1 MTQAILNNTFNN
13 FENTTL
19 KKDYSDKSFTD
30 NSKNF
35 EQIFNNTQQQS
46 QTKKTETVQKE
57 NNSYD
62 TSKPIDKSN
71 DNDYEAS
78 KPIDKSKNNDYI
90 SDKEDI
96 TNLTNSD
103 VNTTEE
109 NSEEKITTSAQEL
122 IESMGNII
130 ANDSSNAT
138 ETNTDSESESD
149 ETITNQSGEEILNI
163 DNSNLLENI
172 TNTIQ
177 TIIPNSSISEKNNCD
192 NSIETNISNND
203 TDDNLEVSIN
213 GESLDIA
220 LKNFGI
226 DSTSDETTSSQ
237 ITNLTKKDTS
247 IKDADTE
254 ALEEII
260 DEDTLKDLK
269 IESIEVE
276 TGESSNNSS
285 DLMQNQT
292 PEEQGIKAMMNLDGD
307 FADVKVDTVKN
318 TTNNQIS
325 KPNSTTEL
333 GPSKIIE
340 QISKQLEGLNNNSK
354 VNIVLNP
361 ESLGKV
367 SVQLINTKEGL
378 SAQFTVATQDARN
391 LIMKGL
397 DGLKDTLMA
406 HGVSIDNVT
415 VKMNE
420 TQESGYQADWTEQE
434 GSRGGNKEQNSNREQ
449 KEHQKFDEMMS
460 NIDNDENGKI

>member
-1 MTQAILNNTFNN
+1 MTQAILNNTLNN
-13 FENTTL
+13 FEKTAF
-19 KKDYSDKSFTD
+19 KKDYSNKSYTD

-35 EQIFNNTQQQS
+35 EQIFSNTQQS
-46 QTKKTETVQKE
+46 QPKQTETVQKKDKD
-57 NNSYD
+57 YD
-62 TSKPIDKSN
+62 TSKS
-71 DNDYEAS
+71 
-78 KPIDKSKNNDYI
+78 IDKSKNDNYT
-90 SDKEDI
+90 SDKKDI
-96 TNLTNSD
+96 SNLTNSNI
-103 VNTTEE
+103 NTTEE
-109 NSEEKITTSAQEL
+109 NSEEKISTSDQL
-122 IESMGNII
+122 IESIENII
-130 ANDSSNAT
+130 SNT
-138 ETNTDSESESD
+138 DIENSDETDTNTESESES
-149 ETITNQSGEEILNI
+149 ETTTNQSGEELLDIN
-163 DNSNLLENI
+163 NSNLLENI

-192 NSIETNISNND
+192 TSVETNSSND
-203 TDDNLEVSIN
+203 ETDSDLDVTIN
-213 GESLDIA
+213 GESLDIT

-237 ITNLTKKDTS
+237 ITNLTKKDAP
-247 IKDADTE
+247 IKDTDAE

-269 IESIEVE
+269 IESIEIE
-276 TGESSNNSS
+276 TGDSSNNNSS

-292 PEEQGIKAMMNLDGD
+292 PEEQGIKAMMNIDGD
-307 FADVKVDTVKN
+307 FADIKVDTVKN

-325 KPNSTTEL
+325 KPSSPTEL

-340 QISKQLEGLNNNSK
+340 QISKQLEGLNNSSK

-406 HGVSIDNVT
+406 HGVSVDNVT

-434 GSRGGNKEQNSNREQ
+434 GSHGGNKEQNPNREH
-449 KEHQKFDEMMS
+449 KEQQKFDEMMS
-460 NIDNDENGKI
+460 NIDNNENGKI

>member
-1 MTQAILNNTFNN
+1 MTQAILNNTLNN
-13 FENTTL
+13 FEKTAF
-19 KKDYSDKSFTD
+19 KKDYSNKSYTD

-35 EQIFNNTQQQS
+35 EQIFSNTQQS
-46 QTKKTETVQKE
+46 QTKQTETVQKKDKD
-57 NNSYD
+57 YD
-62 TSKPIDKSN
+62 TSKS
-71 DNDYEAS
+71 
-78 KPIDKSKNNDYI
+78 IDKSKNDHYT
-90 SDKEDI
+90 SDKKDI
-96 TNLTNSD
+96 SNLTNSD
-103 VNTTEE
+103 INTTEE
-109 NSEEKITTSAQEL
+109 ISEEKISTSAKEL
-122 IESMGNII
+122 IESMRNII
-130 ANDSSNAT
+130 ANDSSNET
-138 ETNTDSESESD
+138 ETNTESESESD
-149 ETITNQSGEEILNI
+149 ETTTNQSGEELLDIN
-163 DNSNLLENI
+163 NSNLLENI

-192 NSIETNISNND
+192 TSIETNSSNDETDND
-203 TDDNLEVSIN
+203 LDVTIN
-213 GESLDIA
+213 GESLDIT

-226 DSTSDETTSSQ
+226 DSSSDETTSSQ

-247 IKDADTE
+247 IKDTDAE

-276 TGESSNNSS
+276 TGDSSSNNNSS

-292 PEEQGIKAMMNLDGD
+292 PEEQGIKAMMNIDGD
-307 FADVKVDTVKN
+307 FADIKVDTVKN

-325 KPNSTTEL
+325 KPSSPTEF

-340 QISKQLEGLNNNSK
+340 QISKQLEGLNNSSK

-406 HGVSIDNVT
+406 HGVSVDNVT

-434 GSRGGNKEQNSNREQ
+434 GSRGGNKEQNPNREH
-449 KEHQKFDEMMS
+449 KEQQKFDEMMS
-460 NIDNDENGKI
+460 NIDNNENGKI

>member
-1 MTQAILNNTFNN
+1 MTQAILNNTLNN
-13 FENTTL
+13 FEKTAF
-19 KKDYSDKSFTD
+19 KKDYSNKSYTD

-35 EQIFNNTQQQS
+35 EQIFSNTQQS
-46 QTKKTETVQKE
+46 QPKQTETVQKKDKD
-57 NNSYD
+57 YD
-62 TSKPIDKSN
+62 TSKSIN
-71 DNDYEAS
+71 
-78 KPIDKSKNNDYI
+78 KSKNDNYT
-90 SDKEDI
+90 SDKKDI
-96 TNLTNSD
+96 SNLTNSD
-103 VNTTEE
+103 INTTEE
-109 NSEEKITTSAQEL
+109 NSEKKISTSDQL
-122 IESMGNII
+122 IESIENII
-130 ANDSSNAT
+130 SNT
-138 ETNTDSESESD
+138 DIENSDETDTNTESESES
-149 ETITNQSGEEILNI
+149 ETTTNQSGEELLDIN
-163 DNSNLLENI
+163 NSNLLENI

-192 NSIETNISNND
+192 TSVETNSSNDETDND
-203 TDDNLEVSIN
+203 LDVTIN
-213 GESLDIA
+213 GESLDIT

-237 ITNLTKKDTS
+237 ITNLTKKDAP
-247 IKDADTE
+247 IKDTDAE

-269 IESIEVE
+269 IESIEIE
-276 TGESSNNSS
+276 TGDSSNNNSS

-292 PEEQGIKAMMNLDGD
+292 PEEQGIKAMMNIDGD
-307 FADVKVDTVKN
+307 FADIKVDTVKN

-325 KPNSTTEL
+325 KPSSPTEL

-340 QISKQLEGLNNNSK
+340 QISKQLEGLNNSSK

-406 HGVSIDNVT
+406 HGVSVDNVT

-434 GSRGGNKEQNSNREQ
+434 GSRGGNKEQNPNREH
-449 KEHQKFDEMMS
+449 KEQQKFDEMMS
-460 NIDNDENGKI
+460 NIDNNENGKI

>member
-1 MTQAILNNTFNN
+1 MTQAILNNTLNN
-13 FENTTL
+13 FEKTAF
-19 KKDYSDKSFTD
+19 KKDYSNKSYTD

-35 EQIFNNTQQQS
+35 EQIFSNTQQS
-46 QTKKTETVQKE
+46 QPKQTETVQKKDKD
-57 NNSYD
+57 YD
-62 TSKPIDKSN
+62 TSKSIN
-71 DNDYEAS
+71 
-78 KPIDKSKNNDYI
+78 KSKNDNYT
-90 SDKEDI
+90 SDKKDI
-96 TNLTNSD
+96 SNLTNSD
-103 VNTTEE
+103 INTTEE
-109 NSEEKITTSAQEL
+109 NSEEKISTSDQL
-122 IESMGNII
+122 IESIENII
-130 ANDSSNAT
+130 SNT
-138 ETNTDSESESD
+138 DIENSDETDTNTESESES
-149 ETITNQSGEEILNI
+149 ETTTNQSGEELLDMN
-163 DNSNLLENI
+163 NSNLLENI

-192 NSIETNISNND
+192 TSVETNSSNDETDND
-203 TDDNLEVSIN
+203 LDVTIN
-213 GESLDIA
+213 GESLDIT

-247 IKDADTE
+247 IKDTDAE

-269 IESIEVE
+269 IESIEIE
-276 TGESSNNSS
+276 TGDSSNNNSS

-292 PEEQGIKAMMNLDGD
+292 PEEQGIKAMMNIDGD
-307 FADVKVDTVKN
+307 FADIKVDTVKN

-325 KPNSTTEL
+325 KPSSPTEL

-340 QISKQLEGLNNNSK
+340 QISKQLEGLNNSSK

-406 HGVSIDNVT
+406 HGVSVDNVT

-434 GSRGGNKEQNSNREQ
+434 GSRGGNKEQNPNREH
-449 KEHQKFDEMMS
+449 KEQQKFDEMMS
-460 NIDNDENGKI
+460 NIDNNENGKI

>member
-1 MTQAILNNTFNN
+1 MTQAILNNTLNN
-13 FENTTL
+13 FEKTAF
-19 KKDYSDKSFTD
+19 KKDYSNKSYTD

-35 EQIFNNTQQQS
+35 EQIFSNTQQS
-46 QTKKTETVQKE
+46 QPKQTETVQKKDKD
-57 NNSYD
+57 YD
-62 TSKPIDKSN
+62 TSKS
-71 DNDYEAS
+71 
-78 KPIDKSKNNDYI
+78 IDKSKNDNYT
-90 SDKEDI
+90 SDKKDI
-96 TNLTNSD
+96 SNLTNSD
-103 VNTTEE
+103 INTTEE
-109 NSEEKITTSAQEL
+109 NSEEKISTSDQL
-122 IESMGNII
+122 IESIENII
-130 ANDSSNAT
+130 SNT
-138 ETNTDSESESD
+138 DIENSDETDTNTESESES
-149 ETITNQSGEEILNI
+149 ETTTNQSGEELLDIN
-163 DNSNLLENI
+163 NSNLLENI

-192 NSIETNISNND
+192 TSVETNSSNDETDND
-203 TDDNLEVSIN
+203 LDVTIN
-213 GESLDIA
+213 GESLDIT

-247 IKDADTE
+247 IKDTDAE

-269 IESIEVE
+269 IESIEIE
-276 TGESSNNSS
+276 TGDSSNNNSS

-292 PEEQGIKAMMNLDGD
+292 PEEQGIKAMMNIDGD
-307 FADVKVDTVKN
+307 FADIKVDTVKN

-325 KPNSTTEL
+325 KPSSPTEL

-340 QISKQLEGLNNNSK
+340 QISKQLEGLNNSSK

-406 HGVSIDNVT
+406 HGVSVDNVT

-434 GSRGGNKEQNSNREQ
+434 GSRGGNKEQNPNREH
-449 KEHQKFDEMMS
+449 KEQQKFDEMMS
-460 NIDNDENGKI
+460 NIDNNENGKI

>member
-1 MTQAILNNTFNN
+1 MTQAILNNTLNN
-13 FENTTL
+13 FEKTAF
-19 KKDYSDKSFTD
+19 KKDYSNKSCTD

-35 EQIFNNTQQQS
+35 EQIFSNTQQS
-46 QTKKTETVQKE
+46 QPKQTETVQKKDKD
-57 NNSYD
+57 YD
-62 TSKPIDKSN
+62 TSKS
-71 DNDYEAS
+71 
-78 KPIDKSKNNDYI
+78 IDKSKNDHYT
-90 SDKEDI
+90 SDKKDI
-96 TNLTNSD
+96 SNLTNSN

-109 NSEEKITTSAQEL
+109 ISEEKISTSAKEL
-122 IESMGNII
+122 IESMRNII
-130 ANDSSNAT
+130 ANDSSNET
-138 ETNTDSESESD
+138 ETNTESESESD
-149 ETITNQSGEEILNI
+149 ETTTNQSGEELLDIN
-163 DNSNLLENI
+163 NSNLLENI

-192 NSIETNISNND
+192 TSVETNSSNDETDND
-203 TDDNLEVSIN
+203 LEVTIN
-213 GESLDIA
+213 GESLDIT

-247 IKDADTE
+247 IKDTDAET
-254 ALEEII
+254 LEEII

-276 TGESSNNSS
+276 TGDSSSNNSS

-292 PEEQGIKAMMNLDGD
+292 PEEQGIKAMMNIDGD
-307 FADVKVDTVKN
+307 FADIKVDTVKN

-325 KPNSTTEL
+325 KPSSPTEF

-340 QISKQLEGLNNNSK
+340 QISKQLEGLNNSSK

-406 HGVSIDNVT
+406 HGVSVDNVT

-434 GSRGGNKEQNSNREQ
+434 GSRGGNKEQNPNREH
-449 KEHQKFDEMMS
+449 KEQQKFDEMMS
-460 NIDNDENGKI
+460 NIDNNENGKI

>member
-1 MTQAILNNTFNN
+1 MTQAILNNTLNN
-13 FENTTL
+13 FEKTAF
-19 KKDYSDKSFTD
+19 KKDYSNKSYTD

-35 EQIFNNTQQQS
+35 EQIFSNTQQS
-46 QTKKTETVQKE
+46 QPKQTETVQKKDKD
-57 NNSYD
+57 YD
-62 TSKPIDKSN
+62 TSKSIN
-71 DNDYEAS
+71 
-78 KPIDKSKNNDYI
+78 KSKNDNYT
-90 SDKEDI
+90 SDKKDI
-96 TNLTNSD
+96 SNLTNSD
-103 VNTTEE
+103 INTTEE
-109 NSEEKITTSAQEL
+109 NSEEKISTSDQL
-122 IESMGNII
+122 IESIENII
-130 ANDSSNAT
+130 SNT
-138 ETNTDSESESD
+138 DIENSDETDTNTESESES
-149 ETITNQSGEEILNI
+149 ETTTNQSGEELLDIN
-163 DNSNLLENI
+163 NSNLLENI

-192 NSIETNISNND
+192 TSVETNSSNDETDND
-203 TDDNLEVSIN
+203 LDVTIN
-213 GESLDIA
+213 GESLDIT

-226 DSTSDETTSSQ
+226 DSSSDETTSSQ

-247 IKDADTE
+247 IKDTDAE

-276 TGESSNNSS
+276 TGDSSSNNSS

-292 PEEQGIKAMMNLDGD
+292 PEEQGIKAMMNIDGD
-307 FADVKVDTVKN
+307 FADIKVDTVKN

-325 KPNSTTEL
+325 KPSSPTEF

-340 QISKQLEGLNNNSK
+340 QISKQLEGLNNSSK

-406 HGVSIDNVT
+406 HGVSVDNVT

-434 GSRGGNKEQNSNREQ
+434 GSHGGNKEQNPNREH
-449 KEHQKFDEMMS
+449 KEQQKFDEMMS
-460 NIDNDENGKI
+460 NIDNNENGKI

>member
-1 MTQAILNNTFNN
+1 MTQAILNNTLNN
-13 FENTTL
+13 FEKTAF
-19 KKDYSDKSFTD
+19 KKDYSNKSYTD

-35 EQIFNNTQQQS
+35 EQIFSNTQQS
-46 QTKKTETVQKE
+46 QTKQTETVQKKDKD
-57 NNSYD
+57 YD
-62 TSKPIDKSN
+62 TSKS
-71 DNDYEAS
+71 
-78 KPIDKSKNNDYI
+78 IDKSKNDHYT
-90 SDKEDI
+90 SDKKDI
-96 TNLTNSD
+96 SNLTNSD
-103 VNTTEE
+103 INTTEE
-109 NSEEKITTSAQEL
+109 ISEEKISTSAKEL
-122 IESMGNII
+122 IESMRNII
-130 ANDSSNAT
+130 ANDSSNET
-138 ETNTDSESESD
+138 ETNTESESESD
-149 ETITNQSGEEILNI
+149 ETTTNQSGEELLDIN
-163 DNSNLLENI
+163 NSNLLENI

-177 TIIPNSSISEKNNCD
+177 TLIPNSSISEKNNCD
-192 NSIETNISNND
+192 TSVETNSSNDETDND
-203 TDDNLEVSIN
+203 LDVTIN
-213 GESLDIA
+213 GESLDIT

-226 DSTSDETTSSQ
+226 DSSSDETTSSQ

-247 IKDADTE
+247 IKDTDAE

-276 TGESSNNSS
+276 TGDSSSNNNSS

-292 PEEQGIKAMMNLDGD
+292 PEEQGIKAMMNIDGD
-307 FADVKVDTVKN
+307 FADIKVDTVKN

-325 KPNSTTEL
+325 KPSSPTEF

-340 QISKQLEGLNNNSK
+340 QISKQLEGLNNSSK

-406 HGVSIDNVT
+406 HGVSVDNVT

-434 GSRGGNKEQNSNREQ
+434 GSRGGNKEQNPNREH
-449 KEHQKFDEMMS
+449 KEQQKFDEMMS
-460 NIDNDENGKI
+460 NIDNNENGKI